1 MRGKTAGAALS
12 KRLLFCPRLLR
23 KSGPLGQN
31 YSVMNCLPHV
41 SSYYSAILSKTSRF
55 IAKSSLYGCST
66 SSWKIN
72 FENANVKTNNLEL
85 MLTRFRVQ
93 SYSSRG
99 RGAKSQSQ
107 KLESKPVMEE
117 EKDAFFVVRKGD
129 VVGVYKTFSDCQAQV
144 GSSICDPPVSVY
156 KGYYLPKDTEE
167 YLVSRGLRNALYT
180 IRAADLKEDL
190 FGKLMPCAFQQ
201 TASSKGEILSKDLPR
216 ESSQEVM
223 GLEIV
228 GAVESR
234 PITTDPLKEHIKLD
248 RVEAQALFSDC
259 RSCVVEFDGASK
271 GNPGPAGAAAVLRS
285 DSGRVICRVR
295 EGLGLATNNVA
306 EYQAMILGLK
316 YALKKGYTSIRV
328 QGDSKLVCMQ
338 VQGLWKARNKNMSI
352 LCKEAKKLKNEFLSV
367 EINHVLRMSWDGI
380 RLEVP
385 VFEDPTCYNLP
396 AAALFHLYVGSLQHS
411 DILSY
416 NFLKGL
422 NSEAD
427 AQANL
432 AVHLAVGEVQEVCE

>member
-1 MRGKTAGAALS
+1 M
-12 KRLLFCPRLLR
+12 

-190 FGKLMPCAFQQ
+190 FGKLMPCAFQ
-201 TASSKGEILSKDLPR
+201 
-216 ESSQEVM
+216 
-223 GLEIV
+223 

-367 EINHVLRMSWDGI
+367 EINHVLR
-380 RLEVP
+380 
-385 VFEDPTCYNLP
+385 
-396 AAALFHLYVGSLQHS
+396 
-411 DILSY
+411 
-416 NFLKGL
+416 GL